1 MLCPL
6 FSRLQLCRVP
16 FDASVTV
23 PVLNCSRNQENDS
36 DCERDELKMTEN
48 MNELNEKIIAL
59 TDEEMESVTGGK
71 HSYIEGDNGKS
82 YVRTGP
88 GLDYKSLGVLHRG
101 DDARYLHETAIDE
114 RGVLWY
120 KIRFNGKSA
129 WVSSRYTKKVRY

>member
-1 MLCPL
+1 
-6 FSRLQLCRVP
+6 
-16 FDASVTV
+16 
-23 PVLNCSRNQENDS
+23 
-36 DCERDELKMTEN
+36 MTEN

-88 GLDYKSLGVLHRG
+88 GLDYISLGVLYRG

-120 KIRFNGKSA
+120 MIRWNGHKA

>member
-1 MLCPL
+1 M
-6 FSRLQLCRVP
+6 
-16 FDASVTV
+16 
-23 PVLNCSRNQENDS
+23 NENIN
-36 DCERDELKMTEN
+36 EKMDQ
-48 MNELNEKIIAL
+48 ELNEQIVPL
-59 TDEEMESVTGGK
+59 TDKELAEIAGGS

-82 YVRTGP
+82 HVRTGP

-120 KIRFNGKSA
+120 KIRWNGHTV